1 MSWRWLEICQHH
13 RTWLKRTNMC
23 TYTNVEDS
31 RNSTY
36 SSLFGKIMI
45 TEKPWNFGLPS
56 FETKAYWWTA
66 ASSLTLESPLQAQW
80 NPRQYRISFYIISY
94 YIIVYYIIISI
105 LYHTILHYIYM
116 LICIY
121 PHQLANSPHFWDQPP
136 ICLSDCRTGL
146 PQVLQ
151 WWTSLSLG
159 ATWDWP
165 VSIRCVSKNS
175 HDIIKLSLLIS
186 TSIRMFMAWST
197 IFCWWP
203 SGNLT

>member
-1 MSWRWLEICQHH
+1 MLRIAEIQLIATSSGKLWSQRNHGILGYHLLRQKRIDGQRHPHWRLNPHCKPNEIPVSIEYHFI
-13 RTWLKRTNMC
+13 L
-23 TYTNVEDS
+23 
-31 RNSTY
+31 
-36 SSLFGKIMI
+36 
-45 TEKPWNFGLPS
+45 
-56 FETKAYWWTA
+56 
-66 ASSLTLESPLQAQW
+66 
-80 NPRQYRISFYIISY
+80 IISY
-94 YIIVYYIIISI
+94 YIIVYYVILVYYII
-105 LYHTILHYIYM
+105 LYYITYIYM

-151 WWTSLSLG
+151 WWWTSLSLG

-175 HDIIKLSLLIS
+175 HDISKLSRLIS
-186 TSIRMFMAWST
+186 TSIRIFMAWSS

>member
-105 LYHTILHYIYM
+105 LYHTILHYIYAYM
-116 LICIY
+116 YI
-121 PHQLANSPHFWDQPP
+121 SP
-136 ICLSDCRTGL
+136 
-146 PQVLQ
+146 
-151 WWTSLSLG
+151 
-159 ATWDWP
+159 
-165 VSIRCVSKNS
+165 SIG
-175 HDIIKLSLLIS
+175 KLSTFLGPATHLS
-186 TSIRMFMAWST
+186 VGLSHR
-197 IFCWWP
+197 P
-203 SGNLT
+203 SPSPAMVDFSEPRSNMGLTCFYSLCI

>member
-105 LYHTILHYIYM
+105 LYHTILHYIY
-116 LICIY
+116 
-121 PHQLANSPHFWDQPP
+121 
-136 ICLSDCRTGL
+136 ICLYVYIPINWQTLHIFGTSHPFVCRTVAQAFPKSCNGGL
-146 PQVLQ
+146 LWASEQHGTDLFLFAVYLRIAMISSNCPSWSPLQ
-151 WWTSLSLG
+151 SECSWLEALFFAG
-159 ATWDWP
+159 DP
-165 VSIRCVSKNS
+165 LVI
-175 HDIIKLSLLIS
+175 
-186 TSIRMFMAWST
+186 
-197 IFCWWP
+197 
-203 SGNLT
+203 